1 MRYTARD
8 YLKQF
13 DAISV
18 REESGVEICH
28 KAFGI
33 NAEQIIDPIFWEG
46 KTIFDQLVDSETE
59 NELPE
64 HYLLCYILDPDEEKR
79 NLLNILLKKISLQY
93 YLFWE

>member
-33 NAEQIIDPIFWEG
+33 NAEQIIDPIFG
-46 KTIFDQLVDSETE
+46 KENDFDQLVDSETE

-64 HYLLCYILDPDEEKR
+64 HYLLCYILDPDEEKKKFVKY
-79 NLLNILLKKISLQY
+79 IAEKISLQY